1 MKDKQLSKLY
11 DLMKVIILSQNK
23 EAIDDLITINSIIW
37 NMINKRH
44 TPTELLWCNNKWK
57 SYEGEKIDLS
67 KKFVFPIYDLT
78 PADFGEHK
86 HTIKLVGFYDWKSL
100 MVWEKTIYKEYIIRT
115 AQLKIVRTFGLVI
128 VRLDDGIIAR
138 IDNEMDIP
146 DGFDKSY
153 SIKTKYNKKTMEYK
167 ELGGVIKVVITD
179 DGKSIKEI
187 IKT

>member
-1 MKDKQLSKLY
+1 MNEEQLKKLY
-11 DLMKVIILSQNK
+11 DLMRVIIISQNK
-23 EAIDDLITINSIIW
+23 GRTDDFFTINSIIW

-57 SYEGEKIDLS
+57 SYEGGKIDLS

-100 MVWEKTIYKEYIIRT
+100 MVWEKAIYKEYIIRT

-128 VRLDDGIIAR
+128 VRLDDGIIVR

-153 SIKTKYNKKTMEYK
+153 SIKTKYNKETMEYQ
-167 ELGGVIKVVITD
+167 ELGGGLKVVITD